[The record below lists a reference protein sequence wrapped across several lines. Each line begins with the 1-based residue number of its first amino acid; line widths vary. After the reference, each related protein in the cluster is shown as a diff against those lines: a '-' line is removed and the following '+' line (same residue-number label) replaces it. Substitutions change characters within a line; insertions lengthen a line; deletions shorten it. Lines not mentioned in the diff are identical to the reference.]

1 MQQIDMS
8 YMRSTRRLSESSN
21 KNSTNYNGI
30 FSQYFNPSEFF
41 DGACVADCVAKRVCV
56 GESGRGWL

>member
-8 YMRSTRRLSESSN
+8 YMRSKRRLYVSSK

-41 DGACVADCVAKRVCV
+41 DCVAKRVCV